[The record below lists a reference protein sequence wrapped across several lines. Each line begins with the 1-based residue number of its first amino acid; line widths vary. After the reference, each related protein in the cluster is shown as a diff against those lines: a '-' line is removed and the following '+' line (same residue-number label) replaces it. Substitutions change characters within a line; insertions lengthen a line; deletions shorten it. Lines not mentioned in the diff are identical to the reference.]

1 MEIER
6 SQPRQILIAPSIL
19 AADFGRLAEE
29 VEAIAAGGCDYVH
42 VDVMDGRFVPNITI
56 GPPVVAAL
64 RRVTHLPLDVHLMIA
79 EPERYL
85 ETFAEAGADLIC
97 VHVEACRHLHRT
109 LQRIRDLGKRPAVS
123 LNPATPP
130 EAVHWVLDELEM
142 VLVMSVNPGFGGQ
155 AFIPGALDKIRALR
169 RTIAERN
176 LSVDIE
182 VDGGIVIENAA
193 KVARAGAN
201 VLVSGTGIFGTA
213 DYARTIRRMRAEAEN
228 ALAARA

>member
-1 MEIER
+1 
-6 SQPRQILIAPSIL
+6 
-19 AADFGRLAEE
+19 
-29 VEAIAAGGCDYVH
+29 
-42 VDVMDGRFVPNITI
+42 
-56 GPPVVAAL
+56 VVAAL

-130 EAVHWVLDELEM
+130 ETVHWVLDELEM

-155 AFIPGALDKIRALR
+155 AFIPGALDKISALR
-169 RTIAERN
+169 RTITERN

-228 ALAARA
+228 ALAVRA